1 MKCDL
6 INRESLISKYL
17 LNELSEDENLKFEE
31 HYFKCEECFDELKAA
46 EEALNLMRDEGSTL
60 FHKTRKVKKESAK
73 SFLDKIFSG
82 FVSPARAGIAF
93 AAIVLIFVLFYVFYN
108 PNSSSNTES
117 ILADDDKDS
126 VKQFVEQEP
135 LQPKDEIDPKQKES
149 ELLASLTGPAFDANP
164 YYEEWINESV
174 RSGNILV
181 DKVILPKNSK
191 KYLNQSVLFK
201 WLMTENILVN
211 LVIMNND
218 DDIIFTSKVSADNF
232 PEYSFSVN
240 QSDIGNSG
248 LYYWRIEDDN
258 EVLYLGKFYFIKK
271 QESQ

>member
-17 LNELSEDENLKFEE
+17 MNELSEDESLKFEE
-31 HYFKCEECFDELKAA
+31 HYFKCEDCFKELRAA
-46 EEALNLMRDEGSTL
+46 EDALILIKNEGSAL
-60 FHKTRKVKKESAK
+60 LQKTNKVEKVSAK

-82 FVSPARAGIAF
+82 FVSPARAGIVF
-93 AAIVLIFVLFYVFYN
+93 AAIALIFVLFYVLYN
-108 PNSSSNTES
+108 PNSSNKTEP
-117 ILADDDKDS
+117 ILADDGKDS

-135 LQPKDEIDPKQKES
+135 SEPKDEISPRQKES
-149 ELLASLTGPAFDANP
+149 ELLASLSGPAFEQNP
-164 YYEEWINESV
+164 YYEEWINETV

-181 DKVILPKNSK
+181 DRVILPKNND
-191 KYLNQSVLFK
+191 KYLDKAILFK
-201 WLMTENILVN
+201 WLMNENIPVN

-240 QSDIGNSG
+240 QNEFKKSG
-248 LYYWRIEDDN
+248 LYYWRLEDEI

-271 QESQ
+271 K